1 MAPRR
6 RPPIA
11 RGAPRRLEDL
21 TPRQQSVLELLVR
34 QFLST
39 ARPVA
44 SQALAVEGG
53 FAWAP
58 ATVRQAMNELE
69 ELGLLEQPH
78 AASGRVPTDRGY
90 RLLVDGLIAPGP
102 LAEDERE
109 AIEGVLASSAR
120 DVEELLA
127 QASRLLADLST
138 QVGFAVAPNPDDA
151 VLTGL
156 ELVHLGER
164 RVLLVLSVR
173 GGAVRT
179 MQLELVSPLGRGEL
193 ERVARLLD
201 ARLLG
206 RTLAEVR
213 RRLAHDEALVRDGAA
228 ALVAD
233 AVVAALTTARP
244 PGVYAFG
251 TARVARLPEFR
262 EATSLRPLLALF
274 EHQEPWRELV
284 SGDDGAAGLS
294 VTIGREHGRA
304 EWAHLSLVRFRI
316 AGAGD
321 ASIGLLGPRRMD
333 YGRAMGLVDFV
344 GRRLSSLLPS

>member
-6 RPPIA
+6 LPPVK
-11 RGAPRRLEDL
+11 RNAPRRLADL
-21 TPRQQSVLELLVR
+21 TPRQRHVLELLVR

-44 SQALAVEGG
+44 SQAIAVEGG

-58 ATVRQAMNELE
+58 ATLRQAMNELE

-90 RLLVDGLIAPGP
+90 RLLVDGLTAPGP
-102 LAEDERE
+102 LAEDECC
-109 AIEGVLASSAR
+109 AIEDVLARSAR
-120 DVEELLA
+120 DVEELLT

-151 VLTGL
+151 ELTGL

-173 GGAVRT
+173 GGTVRT
-179 MQLELVSPLGRGEL
+179 MQLELVSPLGRFEL

-201 ARLLG
+201 QRLLG
-206 RTLAEVR
+206 RTLSEVR
-213 RRLAHDEALVRDGAA
+213 RRLAHDEALVRDGAV
-228 ALVAD
+228 ALVAE
-233 AVVAALTTARP
+233 AVVSALATARP
-244 PGVYAFG
+244 PGVFAFG
-251 TARVARLPEFR
+251 TSHVARHPEFR

-274 EHQEPWRELV
+274 EHGEPWRERV
-284 SGDDGAAGLS
+284 GGDEGAGLS

-344 GRRLSSLLPS
+344 GRRLSSILES